1 MFFLGSIAQM
11 FCYSKNNAYVSVVVL
26 NGCHRDAAGT
36 LEDSDKI
43 CLVRGL
49 RRPRLSVRATP
60 EMGTVK

>member
-26 NGCHRDAAGT
+26 NGCRRDAAGT
-36 LEDSDKI
+36 LEDKI

-49 RRPRLSVRATP
+49 RHPRLSVRATL